1 MRFPL
6 KRWPKLLFAQVYTR
20 NALVHRLIARL
31 PRRHL
36 DRPIFIIGVPRSGTS
51 VFCTLFGGN
60 RNLAHWSEAQAAW
73 DPKWKKVEVSH
84 RWTADRATAKEIRRI
99 DNNFAYFTKWK
110 KCERFLNKCPRNSLR
125 IPFLM
130 KGWPDAQI
138 IFIQRDPR
146 AVVNSL
152 VNETRRDSFRK
163 VDLLGRFARPV
174 DYDEICAHENDV
186 ERFSLMVKSIHET
199 LACDFESCVPSD
211 QIFKVTYEEF
221 GTDCRGMI
229 RRVCEFCKIAVDEEV
244 LVREV
249 PEALENRNYKWAKQ
263 RTAEEIRII
272 DRILTPIVVEL
283 GYEEDA
289 GWRKRMLVQEAV
301 EAMAGESKES

>member
-20 NALVHRLIARL
+20 NALTHRLIARL

-84 RWTADRATAKEIRRI
+84 RWSSDRATPKEIRRI

-130 KGWPDAQI
+130 KGWPDAKI
-138 IFIQRDPR
+138 IYIQRDPR

-163 VDLLGRFARPV
+163 VDPLGRFARPD
-174 DYDEICAHENDV
+174 DYDA
-186 ERFSLMVKSIHET
+186 
-199 LACDFESCVPSD
+199 
-211 QIFKVTYEEF
+211 IFF
-221 GTDCRGMI
+221 
-229 RRVCEFCKIAVDEEV
+229 A
-244 LVREV
+244 
-249 PEALENRNYKWAKQ
+249 
-263 RTAEEIRII
+263 
-272 DRILTPIVVEL
+272 
-283 GYEEDA
+283 
-289 GWRKRMLVQEAV
+289 
-301 EAMAGESKES
+301 